1 MSAHIA
7 SVLQWK
13 IDNWVTSLFREHQIF
28 DQYLHRVAEAVGGFD
43 YEIQEF
49 NLESALLTVICLVV

>member
-7 SVLQWK
+7 SILHWK
-13 IDNWVTSLFREHQIF
+13 IDNRLTNLFREHQIVY
-28 DQYLHRVAEAVGGFD
+28 QYLQRVAEAVGGFD

-49 NLESALLTVICLVV
+49 NLESRL